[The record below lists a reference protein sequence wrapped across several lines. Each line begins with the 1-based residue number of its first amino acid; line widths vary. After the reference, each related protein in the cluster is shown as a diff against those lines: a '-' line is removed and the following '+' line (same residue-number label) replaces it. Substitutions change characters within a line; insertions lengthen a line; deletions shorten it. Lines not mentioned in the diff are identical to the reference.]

1 MADKALTDLP
11 DGGAATSGDVIYVV
25 RSGNSRKAAFPALA
39 DVATSGDYYDLD
51 NTPTLGSAAALDVGT
66 TAGTVAAGNHT
77 HAGATTSAAG
87 FMSETDK
94 QKLDGIEAG
103 ADVTD
108 ATSVAAA
115 GAIMDEDFSSN
126 GLMTRTGAGT
136 YSVTAIGTGAGTV
149 AAGDDSRI
157 TGAVQKAGT
166 GQVLTGQYGHTP
178 HNYGNLSSGNI
189 TLNPANGMTGI
200 ITRNN
205 TSNAIVAP
213 AGTPTTVYNMII
225 FIDGTS
231 SSGSPSLSGFDNS
244 DFGDDMPG
252 NNQHAWLYVTVGPSA
267 KTAKIEA
274 IDY

>member
-1 MADKALTDLP
+1 MTVRTRSQLKDDADTFLP
-11 DGGAATSGDVIYVV
+11 DNTSGEISPQDVRDRV
-25 RSGNSRKAAFPALA
+25 KDLA
-39 DVATSGDYYDLD
+39 D
-51 NTPTLGSAAALDVGT
+51 SALLWEDIGT
-66 TAGTVAAGNHT
+66 T
-77 HAGATTSAAG
+77 
-87 FMSETDK
+87 
-94 QKLDGIEAG
+94 
-103 ADVTD
+103 
-108 ATSVAAA
+108 
-115 GAIMDEDFSSN
+115 
-126 GLMTRTGAGT
+126 
-136 YSVTAIGTGAGTV
+136 AGTV

-189 TLNPANGMTGI
+189 TLDPANGMTGT
-200 ITRNN
+200 ITRDN

-213 AGTPTTVYNMII
+213 DGTPTTVYNMII
-225 FIDGTS
+225 FIEGTS